1 MAAGAVRAKPREIEP
16 PTAQTAVLRSWARIQ
31 NFHPETAKYR
41 GRGRGL
47 AVRPRQTALYLK
59 KMMKKI
65 IYQVL
70 IPDFIPYSKKI
81 IYFFLFSELLDFD
94 LMNQIIKYG

>member
-1 MAAGAVRAKPREIEP
+1 MEGLKSVMAASAVQARPRKIEP
-16 PTAQTAVLRSWARIQ
+16 TTAQTAVLRSWARIQ

-65 IYQVL
+65 IY
-70 IPDFIPYSKKI
+70 
-81 IYFFLFSELLDFD
+81 
-94 LMNQIIKYG
+94 

>member
-1 MAAGAVRAKPREIEP
+1 MAAGAVRARPRKIEP
-16 PTAQTAVLRSWARIQ
+16 TTAQTAWGRIQ

-59 KMMKKI
+59 KMMKENN
-65 IYQVL
+65 
-70 IPDFIPYSKKI
+70 
-81 IYFFLFSELLDFD
+81 FLSFNS
-94 LMNQIIKYG
+94 